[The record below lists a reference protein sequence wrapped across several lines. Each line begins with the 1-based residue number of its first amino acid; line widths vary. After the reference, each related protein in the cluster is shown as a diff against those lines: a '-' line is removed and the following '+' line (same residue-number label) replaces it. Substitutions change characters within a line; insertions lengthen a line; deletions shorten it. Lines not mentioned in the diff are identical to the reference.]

1 MPALCSRSCLVTLLC
16 SVLAAGCTS
25 PDPVTTWV
33 AELIVAER
41 DLADSLATAGMRQGM
56 ASFMAPASTALGP
69 APVDGRSWANSQ
81 PDERRKTVIRHAHI
95 SAAGDLGFALG
106 LWPRAD
112 SASGHYVNVWQ
123 RGDSGRWLI
132 ACTAWLSH
140 APARTPERVDTTEA
154 PGLVRANRKLY
165 QEASRVSMLG
175 ADKELGRRSLDR
187 SAAWA
192 FSGAAA
198 DSIYLL
204 RENQPPVRGR
214 DGALEALRQT
224 RGVLSWVPLGSRVAQ
239 SGDLGFTYGFQT
251 AKSDAIVQS
260 RAYLRIWKAMPDSS
274 WSILVHAVTRPV
286 LD

>member
-1 MPALCSRSCLVTLLC
+1 MPAPYSRCCLVTLLC
-16 SVLAAGCTS
+16 GMIATGCTS

-33 AELIVAER
+33 AELLVAER
-41 DLADSLATAGMRQGM
+41 NLADSLATAGMRQGM

-81 PDERRKTVIRHAHI
+81 PDESRRTVIRRAHI
-95 SAAGDLGFALG
+95 SAAGDLGFAIG

-123 RGDSGRWLI
+123 RDESGRWHI

-140 APARTPERVDTTEA
+140 APAWIPARLDTTEA
-154 PGLVRANRKLY
+154 PGLVRASRKLY
-165 QEASRVSMLG
+165 QEAARVSMLG

-198 DSIYLL
+198 DSISLL
-204 RENQPPVRGR
+204 RESLPPIRGR
-214 DGALEALRQT
+214 EGTLEALRRT
-224 RGVLSWVPLGSRVAQ
+224 RGVLSWVPLGSHVAQ
-239 SGDLGFTYGFQT
+239 SGDLGYTYGFQT
-251 AKSDAIVQS
+251 AKSDTMVQS